1 MKDPAE
7 LSRGLLLK
15 AQHDRAAMD
24 ALLAA
29 QALDAACFHAQ
40 QAVEKCLKAFL
51 AHRNVE
57 FPYTHNLAK
66 LIEICAGLDPAFRS
80 LLPAVAPLTPYAVE
94 WRYDDSFWP
103 SESVALEARSS
114 VLAVLEFVLD
124 RLPGDIRKAAE

>member
-1 MKDPAE
+1 LAT
-7 LSRGLLLK
+7 
-15 AQHDRAAMD
+15 
-24 ALLAA
+24 AA
-29 QALDAACFHAQ
+29 QALDTACFHAQ

-94 WRYDDSFWP
+94 LRYDDSFWH
-103 SESVALEARSS
+103 SESIQPPPA
-114 VLAVLEFVLD
+114 
-124 RLPGDIRKAAE
+124 KAWAGFAGPVMPKR

>member
-15 AQHDRAAMD
+15 AKHDRAAMD

-51 AHRNVE
+51 AHRNIE
-57 FPYTHNLAK
+57 FPYTHNIRQA
-66 LIEICAGLDPAFRS
+66 PPTSPRRS
-80 LLPAVAPLTPYAVE
+80 PNC
-94 WRYDDSFWP
+94 F
-103 SESVALEARSS
+103 
-114 VLAVLEFVLD
+114 
-124 RLPGDIRKAAE
+124 